1 MDSSRVGASI
11 GSSPI
16 ASRSAVGADDVA
28 VVTDATDHDHGDDD
42 DDDDAPRASQLGR
55 FKLLEAKRKPH
66 ALILAQELFAS
77 YVCWPVS
84 WYLSSA
90 PLSFLARSPVL
101 GKRIRDRKSIGIS
114 AKETEIY
121 RDSAVTV
128 AAPAAPRPPTP
139 ALAGSFHQPSMES
152 NVDATCRPAK
162 RSQLATRYLFN
173 IGNSLH
179 FKITSFCSS
188 QQ

>member
-1 MDSSRVGASI
+1 MDSSRVAASI

-16 ASRSAVGADDVA
+16 ASRSAVGVDDVA

-55 FKLLEAKRKPH
+55 FKLLEVKRKPQ
-66 ALILAQELFAS
+66 ALILAQEVFAS

-114 AKETEIY
+114 AEETEIY

-128 AAPAAPRPPTP
+128 AAPLLHGRRRQ
-139 ALAGSFHQPSMES
+139 L
-152 NVDATCRPAK
+152 RPAP
-162 RSQLATRYLFN
+162 S
-173 IGNSLH
+173 
-179 FKITSFCSS
+179 TSHRWKAMSMQRVARRNAVS
-188 QQ
+188 